1 MLQDVDDAYTLYE
14 NPAPTLLNL
23 LYNPLILAHTT
34 PYLSAH
40 ERLNLAS
47 TSRSFRDLVHHTP
60 GVFRHLDLTQV
71 RTAQFDVDGI
81 DRGGEVWRNVQL
93 DENLTEDECVFLP
106 FLFPLFPRHLFCR
119 HMSSPLHSR
128 FYSGPL
134 RGIFSNI
141 RRRNI
146 LQDVQTLILD
156 GLAVTAD
163 LCHEIIL
170 DPVYSVRILSI
181 RGAKN
186 INERKLC
193 ASLQYA
199 CRPSRPEGTP
209 RLKGLFVFGARD
221 APVLPI
227 AGRNAKSQEA
237 DEWYQKKGRII
248 ARSLVDEWANTLV
261 DCHGIIAFDAVSCSG
276 PHHIN
281 SPAYG
286 KVKIPS
292 SARHWA
298 VATVA
303 LGGCAGCG
311 AAPEGMT
318 VHKDTPAIQRP
329 LLSPP
334 PVLTSSI
341 KAATMPHGAPG
352 PTANADSNQSF
363 VARCLDCL
371 RERYCAGCNKW
382 WCEECYQTPSAAIEL
397 ADTDVIIV
405 DAEGGAWVQHQEQQS
420 QPKIKPRITKSCWE
434 CGSNVSFDSPD
445 LGLSSIFG
453 PKLMDMDQCH
463 DCIERTQRLCRGCC
477 GGYCLVHNEGS
488 TSTFVSSPR
497 LPPTSCDYADFAPS
511 ATGARVEAASCDTS
525 RSFCS

>member
-14 NPAPTLLNL
+14 NPTINLLHL

-34 PYLSAH
+34 PHLSAH
-40 ERLNLAS
+40 DRLNLAS
-47 TSRSFRDLVHHTP
+47 TSRSFRDLVTHTP

-93 DENLTEDECVFLP
+93 DENLTEDD
-106 FLFPLFPRHLFCR
+106 
-119 HMSSPLHSR
+119 

-156 GLAVTAD
+156 GLSVTAE

-170 DPVYSVRILSI
+170 DPAYSVRILSV

-186 INERKLC
+186 LNERKLC
-193 ASLQYA
+193 GSLQYA
-199 CRPSRPEGTP
+199 CRPSRPEGMP
-209 RLKGLFVFGARD
+209 RLKGLYVFGARD
-221 APVLPI
+221 SPLLPLTTSDASTAAAVSHAAQI
-227 AGRNAKSQEA
+227 SAGWNAKSQQALSSSLRSEG

-248 ARSLVDEWANTLV
+248 TRPLVEEWANTLV
-261 DCHGIIAFDAVSCSG
+261 DCHGIIAFDAVPCTG

-286 KVKIPS
+286 KVKIPA

-311 AAPEGMT
+311 AAPEGMA
-318 VHKDTPAIQRP
+318 VHKDTPAAQRP

-334 PVLTSSI
+334 PVLTSSV
-341 KAATMPHGAPG
+341 KAATTPQPAAD
-352 PTANADSNQSF
+352 ANPSF
-363 VARCLDCL
+363 AARCLDCL

-397 ADTDVIIV
+397 AETDVVIV

-420 QPKIKPRITKSCWE
+420 QPKIKVRNGTCFPKCIASEVIDAQR
-434 CGSNVSFDSPD
+434 VL
-445 LGLSSIFG
+445 LG
-453 PKLMDMDQCH
+453 
-463 DCIERTQRLCRGCC
+463 
-477 GGYCLVHNEGS
+477 
-488 TSTFVSSPR
+488 
-497 LPPTSCDYADFAPS
+497 
-511 ATGARVEAASCDTS
+511 
-525 RSFCS
+525 

>member
-1 MLQDVDDAYTLYE
+1 MLQNVDDAYTLYE

-34 PYLSAH
+34 PHLSAH

-71 RTAQFDVDGI
+71 RTAQFDIDGI

-93 DENLTEDECVFLP
+93 DENLTEDD
-106 FLFPLFPRHLFCR
+106 
-119 HMSSPLHSR
+119 

-156 GLAVTAD
+156 GLSVTAE

-170 DPVYSVRILSI
+170 DPAYSVRILSI

-209 RLKGLFVFGARD
+209 RLKGLYVFGARH

-261 DCHGIIAFDAVSCSG
+261 DCHGIIAFDAVPCSG

-303 LGGCAGCG
+303 LGDCAGCG

-329 LLSPP
+329 LLPPP

-352 PTANADSNQSF
+352 PIANADSIQSF

-434 CGSNVSFDSPD
+434 CGSN
-445 LGLSSIFG
+445 
-453 PKLMDMDQCH
+453 CH

-488 TSTFVSSPR
+488 TSTFCDWCSSR
-497 LPPTSCDYADFAPS
+497 GRFL
-511 ATGARVEAASCDTS
+511 RHL
-525 RSFCS
+525 